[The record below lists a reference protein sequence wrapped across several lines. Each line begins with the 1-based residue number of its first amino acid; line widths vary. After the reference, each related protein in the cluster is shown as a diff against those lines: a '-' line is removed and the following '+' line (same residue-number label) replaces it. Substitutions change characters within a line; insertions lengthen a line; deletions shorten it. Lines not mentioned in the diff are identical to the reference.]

1 MKKKITALCLCI
13 AMVAIA
19 IVGASLA
26 YFTDTKT
33 AANTFTLG
41 NVKIAL
47 DEADINGGESRVT
60 SNSYTVMPGAEYPKD
75 PIVHNTGANSA
86 YIRGK
91 VTVADWTAELAKYFP
106 DYQGELKDS
115 LTLLVKSLNTGWTVE
130 SASADANGNVTFVLK
145 YADVLAKG
153 ASTPAMFN
161 TVTIPT
167 AIKNGDDFGTITVV
181 AEAIQSDSFNSWDKA
196 FEAYDAQQ

>member
-60 SNSYTVMPGAEYPKD
+60 SNSYTVMPGAECPKD
-75 PIVHNTGANSA
+75 PIVHNTGDNSA

-91 VTVADWTAELAKYFP
+91 VTVADWTAELAK
-106 DYQGELKDS
+106 
-115 LTLLVKSLNTGWTVE
+115 
-130 SASADANGNVTFVLK
+130 
-145 YADVLAKG
+145 
-153 ASTPAMFN
+153 
-161 TVTIPT
+161 
-167 AIKNGDDFGTITVV
+167 
-181 AEAIQSDSFNSWDKA
+181 
-196 FEAYDAQQ
+196 

>member
-60 SNSYTVMPGAEYPKD
+60 SNSYTVMPGAECPKD
-75 PIVHNTGANSA
+75 PIVHNTGDNSA

-91 VTVADWTAELAKYFP
+91 VTVADWTAELAKYF

-167 AIKNGDDFGTITVV
+167 AIENGDDFGAITVV
-181 AEAIQSDSFNSWDKA
+181 AEAIQSDSFSSWDKA

>member
-60 SNSYTVMPGAEYPKD
+60 SNSYTVMPGAECPKD
-75 PIVHNTGANSA
+75 PIVHNTGDNSA

-91 VTVADWTAELAKYFP
+91 VTVADWTAELAKYF

-167 AIKNGDDFGTITVV
+167 AIKNGDSFGDITVV
-181 AEAIQSDSFNSWDKA
+181 AEAIQSDSFSSWDKA

>member
-60 SNSYTVMPGAEYPKD
+60 SNSYTVMPGAECPKD
-75 PIVHNTGANSA
+75 PIVHNTGDNSA

-91 VTVADWTAELAKYFP
+91 VTVADWTAELAKYF

-167 AIKNGDDFGTITVV
+167 AIKNGDDFGAITVV

>member
-33 AANTFTLG
+33 AANTFTMG

-60 SNSYTVMPGAEYPKD
+60 SNSYTVMPGAECPKD

-91 VTVADWTAELAKYFP
+91 VTVADWTAELAKYF

-167 AIKNGDDFGTITVV
+167 AIKNGDDFGAITVV

>member
-1 MKKKITALCLCI
+1 MKKKLTAIFLCVAL
-13 AMVAIA
+13 VAIA

-60 SNSYTVMPGAEYPKD
+60 SNSYTVMPGAECPKD
-75 PIVHNTGANSA
+75 PIVHNTGDNSA

-91 VTVADWTAELAKYFP
+91 VTVADWTAELAKYF

-181 AEAIQSDSFNSWDKA
+181 AEAIQSDSFNSWEKA

>member
-41 NVKIAL
+41 NVEIAL

-60 SNSYTVMPGAEYPKD
+60 SNSYTVMPGAECPKD
-75 PIVHNTGANSA
+75 PIVHNTGDNSA

-91 VTVADWTAELAKYFP
+91 VTVADWTAELAKYF

-167 AIKNGDDFGTITVV
+167 AIKNGDDFGAITVV

>member
-60 SNSYTVMPGAEYPKD
+60 SNSYTVMPGAACPKD
-75 PIVHNTGANSA
+75 PIVHNTGDNSA
-86 YIRGK
+86 YIRAK

-106 DYQGELKDS
+106 DYTGELKDS

-130 SASADANGNVTFVLK
+130 STDTAANGDVTFVLK
-145 YADVLAKG
+145 YASVLNKD

-167 AIKNGDDFGTITVV
+167 AIENGDDFGAITVV
-181 AEAIQSDSFNSWDKA
+181 AEAIQSESFASWEAA
-196 FEAYDAQQ
+196 FAAFDLQ